1 MQKRKRIMFRVLRT
15 DLGGDKKKKLFFV
28 ILEFPAKIPRDRYS
42 KKASSFM
49 LLKPLGGRSLS
60 KQAKT

>member
-1 MQKRKRIMFRVLRT
+1 MFKVLRM
-15 DLGGDKKKKLFFV
+15 DLGGDNTKKLFLV
-28 ILEFPAKIPRDRYS
+28 ILEFLAKIPRDHYS

>member
-1 MQKRKRIMFRVLRT
+1 MFKVLKT
-15 DLGGDKKKKLFFV
+15 DLGGDYIYIY
-28 ILEFPAKIPRDRYS
+28 ILEFPTKIPYDQYS

>member
-1 MQKRKRIMFRVLRT
+1 MFRVLRT
-15 DLGGDKKKKLFFV
+15 DLGEDNYYYFLNV
-28 ILEFPAKIPRDRYS
+28 ILEFPAKISHDHCS

-49 LLKPLGGRSLS
+49 LLKPLTSRSLS